1 MVSAPQSSVA
11 SARLPSSSSKR
22 MEAVGQSTALLSA
35 YLLKQ
40 SAGKWKR
47 KRWNQRW
54 FVLDRDNGVLRYFRH
69 ASPLEA
75 VPLRSD
81 AHGVLAL
88 KQAGASLVVQGDLPA
103 GVPTPFCFTVV
114 VDGQKEVRLCADTNA
129 EFRQWTTAISAI
141 ISPVRAGSR
150 TGEAKVA
157 PARAVSPA
165 SSSSS
170 AAELPSPLQSPV
182 QEVKKVEVEVEEDT
196 ETVNEEVGVE
206 PRQVMEQLHGFVGNN
221 RVLLIA
227 LNPAIVLLRF
237 GDASAWFLVAL
248 AANALCVWLL
258 WFRKVEPCRRV
269 VSPRSRRRRS
279 AASFSPASSTGS
291 EVHKEKPKPKRKS
304 SVSGERVSSSSV
316 DEVPQPKRAT
326 LSGEI
331 NGLKTSAGVS
341 LKMCSTTPAEIVPGC
356 WTQVDATRF
365 NIRQGPNYRKTKM
378 KAASAPALLEL
389 IAVDV
394 YQSVVKA
401 DNVGSIVDLSV
412 LKPVAG
418 DLDLFIVNCQVPSYQ
433 PSNPL
438 WGEKQGDGPGFNFV
452 TYFAIPPAIRKM
464 LDAPGDPPLQAV
476 RLLKGFMQPQSWVS
490 ERFKAI
496 GIVVNPEEQKLG
508 RAERHLLETYNGQ
521 PILTRPQHQFYRG
534 NGYFEV
540 DVNAHDFNYVA
551 RKGLVGVSDH
561 ACNMILD
568 FGFVLEGQEDHELPE
583 QILGS
588 VRLCKVDVRQ
598 APSLS

>member
-206 PRQVMEQLHGFVGNN
+206 PLQVMEQLHGFVGNN

-227 LNPAIVLLRF
+227 LNPAI
-237 GDASAWFLVAL
+237 
-248 AANALCVWLL
+248 
-258 WFRKVEPCRRV
+258 
-269 VSPRSRRRRS
+269 
-279 AASFSPASSTGS
+279 
-291 EVHKEKPKPKRKS
+291 
-304 SVSGERVSSSSV
+304 
-316 DEVPQPKRAT
+316 
-326 LSGEI
+326 
-331 NGLKTSAGVS
+331 
-341 LKMCSTTPAEIVPGC
+341 
-356 WTQVDATRF
+356 
-365 NIRQGPNYRKTKM
+365 GPNYRKTKM

-412 LKPVAG
+412 LKPAAG

>member
-206 PRQVMEQLHGFVGNN
+206 PRQVMEQVG
-221 RVLLIA
+221 R
-227 LNPAIVLLRF
+227 
-237 GDASAWFLVAL
+237 
-248 AANALCVWLL
+248 
-258 WFRKVEPCRRV
+258 
-269 VSPRSRRRRS
+269 
-279 AASFSPASSTGS
+279 GS
-291 EVHKEKPKPKRKS
+291 
-304 SVSGERVSSSSV
+304 
-316 DEVPQPKRAT
+316 
-326 LSGEI
+326 
-331 NGLKTSAGVS
+331 
-341 LKMCSTTPAEIVPGC
+341 
-356 WTQVDATRF
+356 
-365 NIRQGPNYRKTKM
+365 
-378 KAASAPALLEL
+378 
-389 IAVDV
+389 
-394 YQSVVKA
+394 
-401 DNVGSIVDLSV
+401 
-412 LKPVAG
+412 G

-540 DVNAHDFNYVA
+540 DVNA
-551 RKGLVGVSDH
+551 
-561 ACNMILD
+561 
-568 FGFVLEGQEDHELPE
+568 
-583 QILGS
+583 
-588 VRLCKVDVRQ
+588 
-598 APSLS
+598 